1 MKHRLT
7 VLFAAALVAALPGSS
22 AVAHAAAPSAEYV
35 PFVTD
40 FPTPA
45 AAGAPAA
52 SGRARCGRGV
62 GRVVGGGLVA
72 LLAGA
77 GLVLARR
84 ARPA

>member
-52 SGRARCGRGV
+52 SGSDWSGLGIGSAAGV
-62 GRVVGGGLVA
+62 GLVA
-72 LLAGA
+72 LLAGS